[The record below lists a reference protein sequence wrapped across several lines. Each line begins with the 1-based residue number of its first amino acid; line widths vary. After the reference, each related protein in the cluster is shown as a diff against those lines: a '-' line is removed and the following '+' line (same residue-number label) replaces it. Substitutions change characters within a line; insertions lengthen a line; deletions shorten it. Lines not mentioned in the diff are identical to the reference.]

1 MPIQEIDYDPFAEQY
16 VREQELAK
24 KRNILEIDY
33 DPFAGTEE
41 EHPAAAPSKREA
53 LQPPASKVGTLG
65 GVASALG
72 QGVAEGV
79 TTAIPEMVGESLEFV
94 GSYLPGQAVESIG
107 KDLKEWAEAKG
118 KSLYG
123 EPKKREGL
131 ERWVYEGSKM
141 LAPSVIPAG
150 VVGTGVRIL
159 TGVGKLVKAGKAA
172 ELAGDVARA
181 KEYYDAATKAA
192 KLSNNVAS
200 ASTAG
205 LFGTAQAQSTR
216 DNAELQAKKLE
227 AAGDFEGARQARE
240 AGQGWAPIASGAIEA
255 GGEFFGTK
263 YLGKLF
269 RLDEAGVAK
278 RGAKELVRDFLKT
291 LGVEVG
297 TEMGQQGGEA
307 GVEKASGIRPEADPL
322 AEALDVIG
330 PTAFMT
336 LLTGGAAGA
345 VNTMR
350 RPDDSIDLLEEEK
363 TKDQPDIS
371 ETIRAEIQKAKKEEA
386 KAKPR
391 PSTAKEAAEVFFGP
405 EAVQNE
411 QAIESL
417 RRRGLYV
424 PEDQAPVKSAEES
437 AQAFEAEQA
446 RLQGETLR
454 AQAPPERV
462 VQRIGPELG
471 KRIPSVGEMGG
482 GALPEAARAEEELPL
497 FAEPASEIEKI
508 DQAGNE
514 AATSPLN
521 DRQEPSEAQKTAGNY
536 RKGHVSYKGLDITI
550 ENPRGSERSGTDKAG
565 KPWSVVMEHP
575 YGYIRGTQ
583 GRDKDH
589 LDVFIGPDT
598 ESDKA
603 FGVRPDEDVKI
614 GRAHV

>member
-1 MPIQEIDYDPFAEQY
+1 MPIREIDYDPFAEQY

-72 QGVAEGV
+72 QGLAEGV

-172 ELAGDVARA
+172 ELAGDVVRA

-240 AGQGWAPIASGAIEA
+240 SGQGWAPIASGAIEA

-278 RGAKELVRDFLKT
+278 RGAKQLVSDFLKT

-307 GVEKASGIRPEADPL
+307 YVEKVSGIRPEADPL

-330 PTAFMT
+330 PTAFMII
-336 LLTGGAAGA
+336 LTGGAAGA

-350 RPDDSIDLLEEEK
+350 RPDDAVDLLEDEK
-363 TKDQPDIS
+363 TKDQPDIT
-371 ETIRAEIQKAKKEEA
+371 ETIRQAIGEQKKAEAQV
-386 KAKPR
+386 KPR
-391 PSTAKEAAEVFFGP
+391 PSTAKEAAETFFGK
-405 EAVQNE
+405 EAVENE
-411 QAIESL
+411 RAIESL

-424 PEDQAPVKSAEES
+424 PEDQPAAPSAEES
-437 AQAFEAEQA
+437 ARVFEAEQA
-446 RLQGETLR
+446 RQQGEAVR
-454 AQAPPERV
+454 AATPPARV
-462 VQRIGPELG
+462 VAPIGPELG
-471 KRIPSVGEMGG
+471 KRIPSVGEMAG
-482 GALPEAARAEEELPL
+482 GALPAAAPTARAEEELPL
-497 FAEPASEIEKI
+497 FQPESEIERI

-521 DRQEPSEAQKTAGNY
+521 DRPQPTEAQKDAGNY
-536 RKGHVSYKGLDITI
+536 AKGHVKLHGLDISI
-550 ENPRGSERSGTDKAG
+550 ENPRGSERAGTDKAG

-575 YGYIRGTQ
+575 YGYI
-583 GRDKDH
+583 
-589 LDVFIGPDT
+589 
-598 ESDKA
+598 
-603 FGVRPDEDVKI
+603 
-614 GRAHV
+614 